1 MAHGSFFGLSASI
14 NGKDK
19 LRYMYVCAL
28 KVTNSI
34 MFNQKSVTASK
45 TKEKAIHYSLK
56 CNIFCLFSALICC
69 GVVLM
74 HEYILE

>member
-34 MFNQKSVTASK
+34 FNQKYVTASK

-56 CNIFCLFSALICC
+56 CNIFCLFPALICC
-69 GVVLM
+69 GVVLV
-74 HEYILE
+74 HEYILK